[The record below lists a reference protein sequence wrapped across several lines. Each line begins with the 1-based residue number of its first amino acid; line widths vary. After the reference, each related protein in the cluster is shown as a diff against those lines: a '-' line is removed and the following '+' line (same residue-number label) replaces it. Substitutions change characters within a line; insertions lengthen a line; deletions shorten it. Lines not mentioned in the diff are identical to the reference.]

1 VGVEVAYRQ
10 LYCNTSEVR
19 FGPYFHSDEEAER
32 FLCWHRERYGDPRSI
47 GIDLDQRAREFEV
60 EMEHEVMNA
69 RCDRRAAIEH
79 TKSKQ

>member
-1 VGVEVAYRQ
+1 MGVEVIVRR
-10 LYCNTSEVR
+10 LYCNTSDTG
-19 FGPYFHSDEEAER
+19 FGPTFHSDEEAER
-32 FLCWHRERYGDPRSI
+32 FLCWHRERYGDPRAV
-47 GIDLDQRAREFEV
+47 IDLDQRAREFEV

>member
-1 VGVEVAYRQ
+1 MGVEVIVRR
-10 LYCNTSEVR
+10 LYCNTSDTG
-19 FGPYFHSDEEAER
+19 FGPTFHSDEEAER
-32 FLCWHRERYGDPRSI
+32 FLRWHCERYGDPRDI

-69 RCDRRAAIEH
+69 RCDRKAAIEH